1 MSIRD
6 LPRRTRL
13 SIYGGVIFFLLVWW
27 AAFYRF
33 LFQDYQTHIAILL
46 SGVAS
51 IAIFLPM
58 FYLCYKVGERRR
70 KIQKEVDEY
79 FENKYSENK

>member
-13 SIYGGVIFFLLVWW
+13 SIYGGAIFFLLVWW

-51 IAIFLPM
+51 LLFPLTP
-58 FYLCYKVGERRR
+58 FYIIYKLAERKKR
-70 KIQKEVDEY
+70 ITKEADEY
-79 FENKYSENK
+79 FENKHSEK